1 MERKIIHSITAVSV
15 LFTLLCVVVLY
26 FCPNLH
32 ASAMEQQVAM
42 ANGESMGESVLG
54 LIRANTEKSQQ
65 SPLDQGKTPVSHHL
79 RMQIPDNVNVKQI
92 SFKNNYLY
100 YTVQI
105 LVPGLGT
112 TYFYDYPMTGSCDH
126 IVDLT
131 YGSANNVGMIEITLD
146 SVYEPTYTYD
156 DKYMYIDFVD
166 PHEVYDYIVVV
177 DAGHGGIDV
186 GASHSGVLEKD
197 LNLEIVQKMKLYFD
211 SCDANIGVYYTRLDD
226 SDMALAQRVNLA
238 NRLQAD
244 LFLSVHINST
254 ASGRTSSINGT
265 EVMYRVSDESG
276 KSKAFAKNCLN
287 NLLAS
292 LGSQSKGVVAGDEI
306 LIIRTAKVPVALAE
320 IGFIT
325 NTEER
330 HLMESDE
337 YQKRAAEALYRAVME
352 TLEEQKEET

>member
-15 LFTLLCVVVLY
+15 LFTLLCAVVLY

-32 ASAMEQQVAM
+32 ASAIEQQVAM
-42 ANGESMGESVLG
+42 ANGDSMGESVLG

-65 SPLDQGKTPVSHHL
+65 LPLESGDAPTSHHL
-79 RMQIPDNVNVKQI
+79 RMEIPDNVNVKQI
-92 SFKNNYLY
+92 TFKNNYLY
-100 YTVQI
+100 YKVQI
-105 LVPGLGT
+105 MVPGLGT

-131 YGSANNVGMIEITLD
+131 YGSTNNVGMIEITLD

-156 DKYMYIDFVD
+156 DKYMYLDFVD

-197 LNLEIVQKMKLYFD
+197 LNLEIVQKLKKYFD
-211 SCDANIGVYYTRLDD
+211 SSRENIGVYYTRLDD

-238 NRLQAD
+238 NRLSAD

-265 EVMYRVSDESG
+265 EVMYQVSDETG
-276 KSKAFAKNCLN
+276 KSKAFAQNCLDE
-287 NLLAS
+287 LLQA
-292 LGSQSKGVVAGDEI
+292 LESQSKGVVAGDEI

-325 NTEER
+325 NTTER
-330 HLMESDE
+330 HLMESE
-337 YQKRAAEALYRAVME
+337 AYQEQAAHALYDAVMK
-352 TLEEQKEET
+352 TLKEQKEES